1 MSKSWKVL
9 QIRCGPL
16 YIGGLP
22 KMKYEKAK
30 IYFCVPRGV
39 ATGGVGIGSVVVERE
54 APSFASSQWWL
65 IWVAGRLTSDWPLIS
80 GTIFM
85 KFGFFCFFIFSGGAN
100 RSHPP
105 PFERFFWRPLCKNI
119 HRQSPPHPFS
129 LFPFFSPGQRR
140 TSAIHTRPSSLANRF
155 IVGGDST
162 LQLSSAHF
170 ALL

>member
-30 IYFCVPRGV
+30 IYFASRVGLPRG
-39 ATGGVGIGSVVVERE
+39 ASASAASLLRE

-105 PFERFFWRPLCKNI
+105 PPFERFFWRPLCKNI

-129 LFPFFSPGQRR
+129 LLPFFSPGQRR